1 LTPRRFLREEGPA
14 NSRRCTTALNQKQ
27 KSVLDL
33 VDVAEVPQA
42 DIQPKAELE
51 RSDAQRE
58 AKDDAERRLIKKLLT
73 EEEQKELAVPNPSRP
88 TARRVAPPALMRRP
102 LGRAAS

>member
-58 AKDDAERRLIKKLLT
+58 AKDAAERRLIKT
-73 EEEQKELAVPNPSRP
+73 
-88 TARRVAPPALMRRP
+88 
-102 LGRAAS
+102 